1 MAHILIVEDEVVE
14 VMNLK
19 NNLQLMGYDVLAVAS
34 YGDEAI
40 EKAKKLNP
48 DLILMDVV
56 LKGSMDGIEAA
67 KHIKKLK
74 IPIIFLTGLL
84 DDGTVNRALLSE
96 PYGYIIKPYDNR
108 KLKISIEVA
117 LYKDR
122 MEKRFKKSQE
132 DYYHTIFENTGTAT
146 AIIEEDKTLSLVNT
160 EFTNLSGY
168 SKEDI
173 EHKMKWTNLFVP
185 EDIPMVEDYH
195 HLRRVNPDNVPKNYE
210 TRLLTRNNDIKNVHM
225 IVAMIPGTKKSMIS
239 VFDISERK
247 IAENNLKESLKQKE
261 ILLREIHHR
270 VKNNLQVIS
279 SLLSLQMHQFDD
291 TETADILNECRGR
304 VRAMAMIH
312 ENLYQSKDI
321 NNIDFGIYLN
331 KLLSAIIRSYQ
342 VDNTININT
351 KVESLYMGIETAMP
365 CGLIINELSTNS
377 IKHAFPNRDQGNI
390 FVELESVNDS
400 YVLTYAD
407 NGIGLPENINFANSK
422 KLGLLVVETLVN
434 QLNGVMEI
442 DRSYGTKFVIKFRE
456 LPYQDRMN
464 L

>member
-1 MAHILIVEDEVVE
+1 
-14 VMNLK
+14 
-19 NNLQLMGYDVLAVAS
+19 
-34 YGDEAI
+34 
-40 EKAKKLNP
+40 
-48 DLILMDVV
+48 
-56 LKGSMDGIEAA
+56 
-67 KHIKKLK
+67 
-74 IPIIFLTGLL
+74 
-84 DDGTVNRALLSE
+84 
-96 PYGYIIKPYDNR
+96 
-108 KLKISIEVA
+108 
-117 LYKDR
+117 

-160 EFTNLSGY
+160 EFTNLTGY

-173 EHKMKWTNLFVP
+173 EHKMKWMNLFVP

-195 HLRRVNPDNVPKNYE
+195 YLRRVNPDNVPKNYE

-331 KLLSAIIRSYQ
+331 KLLSSIIRSYQ

-442 DRSYGTKFVIKFRE
+442 DRSNGTKFVIKFRE
-456 LPYQDRMN
+456 LPYQDRMK